1 MRYLLTPAML
11 PTTPGSAL
19 SSAPAGPPSARS
31 GVARAVVL
39 LGLLGAGGARAAEP
53 TEAADAALRIATVV
67 VSGTPLRDDSAASA
81 RQMREADALT
91 VGAALGQVA
100 GVSQSRVGA
109 RNEQMVFVRGF
120 DLRQVPVFIDGVPVY
135 VPYDGYVDLG
145 RFNTFDLARVQVD
158 KGASSLLYGANALGG
173 AINLV
178 GRRPVKP
185 LELDAG
191 VGLTPDRHLGT
202 ADASWGYANLG
213 LRQRDWYA
221 QASLS
226 HLAQSRFELPA
237 GFVATKADNGG
248 DRDNSDLRDRKL
260 ALKLGWT
267 PAGDDE
273 YAVNLIDQHG
283 AKGTPPYAG
292 ALASVAPRYWRW
304 PYWDK
309 QSVYGLSR
317 TALGAHVLKLRV
329 FHDTFRN
336 ALFTFDDASYSTQK
350 KPSSFQSFYDDYS
363 NGASAQLDLA
373 LSPANT
379 LGLAAHAKQDVHRE
393 HNAGEPVRH
402 FADRTESFALEDS
415 HRFSDATTLVA
426 GLGHDLR
433 HTLQAQDYNSKT
445 ASITDFARSKG
456 SADNAQLA
464 LQFTPLAG
472 WQGRASL
479 ARKSRFPTI
488 KDRYSYRL
496 GTALPNADL
505 KPERATHAEL
515 GLSGRPWAGLQ
526 VDVALFHSDISD
538 LIQSVSVGALCGSS
552 ACLQARNIGKA
563 RHQGFEL
570 GADWR
575 AGAWRVDGH
584 YQYLDRDNL
593 SQPQVLLTD
602 TPRHQLMAHAAWALQ
617 PALTLHAQLKL
628 ESARNS
634 TSDGLQVAGRFAVAD
649 LKAAWQATPQTALEA
664 GVHNLSDRLYAYTEG
679 FPEPGR
685 QLFVQARLS
694 WP

>member
-1 MRYLLTPAML
+1 MLSITSACLL
-11 PTTPGSAL
+11 PG
-19 SSAPAGPPSARS
+19 APARAPAAHSAI
-31 GVARAVVL
+31 VRAIVL
-39 LGLLGAGGARAAEP
+39 LGMLGAGVR
-53 TEAADAALRIATVV
+53 AADAATADANDTSLSIGTVV
-67 VSGTPLRDDSAASA
+67 ISGMPLRDDGAVSA

-91 VGAALGQVA
+91 VGAALEQVA

-158 KGASSLLYGANALGG
+158 KGASSLLYGANTLGG

-178 GRRPVKP
+178 GRRPLKA

-191 VGLTPDRHLGT
+191 VGLTPDRNLGT

-213 LRQRDWYA
+213 LRQQNWYA

-226 HLAQSRFELPA
+226 HLAQSRYELPS
-237 GFVATKADNGG
+237 GFTPAKAENGG

-267 PAGDDE
+267 PGGDDE
-273 YAVNLIDQHG
+273 YALNIIDQHG
-283 AKGTPPYAG
+283 SKGTPPYAG
-292 ALASVAPRYWRW
+292 ALASVTPRYWRW

-317 TALGAHVLKLRV
+317 TALGPHVLKLRL
-329 FHDTFRN
+329 FHDSFRN
-336 ALFTFDDASYSTQK
+336 SLFSFDDASYSTQK
-350 KPSSFQSFYDDYS
+350 KASAFQSFYDDYS
-363 NGASAQLDLA
+363 NGASAQVDLA
-373 LSPANT
+373 LSPANV
-379 LGLAAHAKQDVHRE
+379 LGLAAHGKQDVHRE

-402 FADRTESFALEDS
+402 FADRTESLAVEDS
-415 HRFSDATTLVA
+415 HRFSDTSSLVA
-426 GLGHDLR
+426 GWSHDTR
-433 HTLQAQDYNSKT
+433 RTLQAQDYNSKT
-445 ASITDFARSKG
+445 AAISDFAAG
-456 SADNAQLA
+456 SGSTDNAQLA
-464 LQFTPLAG
+464 LRFTPLAG

-488 KDRYSYRL
+488 KDRYSYRM

-505 KPERATHAEL
+505 KPERANHVEL
-515 GLSGRPWAGLQ
+515 GLSGQPWAGLAL
-526 VDVALFHSDISD
+526 DLALFRSDISN
-538 LIQSVSVGALCGSS
+538 LIQSVSVSTLCGSS
-552 ACLQARNIGKA
+552 ACLQAQNIGKA
-563 RHQGFEL
+563 RNQGFEL
-570 GADWR
+570 AADWR
-575 AGAWRVDGH
+575 AGAWRIDGH

-602 TPRHQLMAHAAWALQ
+602 TPRHQLTGHAAWALQ

-628 ESARNS
+628 ASARNS

-649 LKAAWQATPQTALEA
+649 LKAAWQATPQAALEA
-664 GVHNLSDRLYAYTEG
+664 GVHNLSDRVYAYTEG

-685 QLFVQARLS
+685 QLFMQARLT